1 MRILNKF
8 KGFSAHR
15 YSREP
20 LEKLF
25 AECWQEENTQLAVK
39 NCTLDHLL
47 QKIVTNTDIYYAE
60 KQSNEIH
67 KIAATLIQWLGSPV
81 GQGFLVRV
89 IERAMEKEIPMDMI
103 APLRGYMIPLYDGK
117 GFFKGHGR

>member
-1 MRILNKF
+1 MKILNKF

-15 YSREP
+15 YNREP

-25 AECWQEENTQLAVK
+25 AECWQEENTQLAVR

-47 QKIVTNTDIYYAE
+47 QKMVTNGDIYYAE
-60 KQSNEIH
+60 RQTKEIH
-67 KIAATLIQWLGSPV
+67 KIPATLIQWLGSSV
-81 GQGFLVRV
+81 GQGFLRTV
-89 IERAMEKEIPMDMI
+89 IEKAMKQKIPMEMI
-103 APLRGYMIPLYDGK
+103 ATLRGYMIPLYDSK